1 MAKNFLTNEERLTLI
16 EKYKEDKLNN
26 PPSNI
31 TDATLIKN
39 YGTDEQKAKLQSAQP
54 AEKPQGSENK
64 GTDPA
69 ATNTEEQAGQG
80 AGDTKPELS
89 AEQKERNA
97 LIEEYKELH
106 DGAEPAADVP
116 NDEIRAA
123 NVKAGNLKEAAN
135 KAQAQQ
141 VKDAEYVKA
150 FNEYVDLY
158 LVMPKDTL
166 TTAELVALNEQKRAL
181 NAAAEEQ
188 ANKAQ
193 EQAQQAQKVEVQV
206 ADTVTIVDNK
216 TKAQSVV
223 PRYTWEK
230 FISKDGTHS
239 LKPETPAELQ

>member
-1 MAKNFLTNEERLTLI
+1 MAKNFLTNDERLALI

-39 YGTDEQKAKLQSAQP
+39 YGTDEQKAKLQAAQP
-54 AEKPQGSENK
+54 AAQPQGSENK
-64 GTDPA
+64 GTNP
-69 ATNTEEQAGQG
+69 ATNTKEQAGQG
-80 AGDTKPELS
+80 AGDTNTELS

-97 LIEEYKELH
+97 LIEEYKDLH
-106 DGAEPAADVP
+106 DGAEPAADIP

-123 NVKAGNLKEAAN
+123 NVTAGNLKAAAAQ
-135 KAQAQQ
+135 AQAQQ

-166 TTAELVALNEQKRAL
+166 TTAELVALNEQKKAQ
-181 NAAAEEQ
+181 NAA
-188 ANKAQ
+188 AQ
-193 EQAQQAQKVEVQV
+193 EQANNVLEQASKQVEPKA

-216 TKAQSVV
+216 TKAESVV
-223 PRYTWEK
+223 PRFTWDK

-239 LKPETPAELQ
+239 LKPELPAELR